1 MHTKNPFNG
10 FPPAMCVDRVL
21 GRSYDVVKSV
31 YMSLPLLRSIDE
43 SPELQT
49 VVDNMSTIQM
59 VGQYWDSLKY
69 IHENMDFVE
78 TLPTYLDTV
87 KAQTVE
93 SVKQITDAGKNANA
107 SFTQLYE
114 ASTEAYEGL
123 VETSK
128 SDYNTLVSTST
139 KNFNTLYNTKYSEID
154 TLGSDYTTRLT
165 AFKSSAITEV
175 NSVLSSGTD
184 SLNSLIQNSSKTL
197 NSIVTNGVSSL
208 QSETS
213 KGVAELTAKSD
224 TFLKEV
230 NQQFGN
236 AQAQISSAEEHALAT
251 VNNASSK
258 GLTDIN
264 SAEENALANI
274 LEAEKH
280 GKDALKLKGEEISK
294 SLVEL
299 QTQCLTDF
307 SAYAENQKNQ
317 AKKELDQK
325 ITDSE
330 AVFNERVEAVKAEA
344 EQAMFSFRYISG
356 HVGANATTDK
366 TSVYPVT
373 NLKVGDH
380 VVDQDGCI
388 YAVTGL
394 TDTTVTVGSLV
405 TSIQGLQ
412 GPQGDALKIQGI
424 FDTASNLAATY
435 PVGNKGDV
443 YIVQE
448 DGHIYV
454 WDDLK
459 SIWADGGIIK
469 GDRGQSANEILMSP
483 DPEQYFKYIYGQ
495 STGDIIGDI
504 VVNPNVSLDIDPSE
518 RFLAALGSAT

>member
-31 YMSLPLLRSIDE
+31 YMALPLLRSIDE

-69 IHENMDFVE
+69 IHDNMEFVE

-165 AFKSSAITEV
+165 ALKSSAISEV
-175 NSVLSSGTD
+175 NSVLGSGTN
-184 SLNSLIQNSSKTL
+184 SLNSLIQNSTKTL
-197 NSIVTNGVSSL
+197 NSIVTSGVSSL
-208 QSETS
+208 QSETERGMSSLTS
-213 KGVAELTAKSD
+213 KSESL
-224 TFLKEV
+224 LKET
-230 NQQFGN
+230 QAQIGN
-236 AQAQISSAEEHALAT
+236 AQALIASAEEHAISSVNSVSTKSLA
-251 VNNASSK
+251 
-258 GLTDIN
+258 DIN
-264 SAEENALANI
+264 NAEENALTNI

-280 GKDALKLKGEEISK
+280 GKESIKLKGEEISK

-299 QTQCLTDF
+299 QGQCLTDF
-307 SAYAENQKNQ
+307 SAFADQQKAQ

-356 HVGANATTDK
+356 HVGANATVDK
-366 TSVYPVT
+366 NSVYPVT

-388 YAVTGL
+388 YAIANVTE
-394 TDTTVTVGSLV
+394 TTVTVGSLI

-424 FDTASNLAATY
+424 FDTVSNLAATY

-443 YIVQE
+443 YIVQA

-454 WDDLK
+454 WDELRNT
-459 SIWADGGIIK
+459 WADGGIIK

-495 STGDIIGDI
+495 STGDVIGDI
-504 VVNPNVSLDIDPSE
+504 IVNPNVALDIDPTE
-518 RFLAALGSAT
+518 RFLAALGSAV